1 MRIKITLLL
10 FTICLGYQV
19 SFSQKSTTS
28 YKWWNPA
35 QNSFHV
41 IEGQA
46 WPKQV
51 AHSYDRLPAS
61 AEQAVRKDVWN
72 LSLQSAGLMIRFR
85 SNSTDIRVRYTVSGR
100 LGFPHMPSTGVS
112 GIDLYA
118 VSKDGAW
125 EWAGGKYSFGDT
137 VEYHFQNLKND
148 YVREYRLY
156 LPLYNSV
163 KWLEIGV
170 PDNQTMTSLPVRDDK
185 PIVVYGTSIAQ
196 GACASRPG
204 MAWTAIMGRQLDRP
218 VINLAFSGNGR
229 LEKPLI
235 DLIAKLDAKIFVL
248 DCFPN
253 LGGFP
258 ADTVRER
265 LLYAVKTLQKE
276 KPKIPILIVEDANAN
291 TASLN
296 ASRQDRSIKVNE
308 VARSTFAE
316 MKAQGIQ
323 HIYYLSAKE
332 IGFGN
337 ESTVEGTH
345 PNDVGME
352 QYATSY
358 TQCIRKILNEPE
370 GPYSTMQPCIQYRD
384 GGYDWDARHRELLKM
399 NKENP
404 PSIVFLGN
412 SITHYWGG
420 LPKAF
425 LSRGAD
431 SWKTYLDPAGVRNF
445 GYGWDRIENVL
456 WRVYHGELDGYQAK
470 QVMIMIGTNNIG
482 FNTDEEIIAGLRLL
496 VQAIKVR
503 QPSAGILLM
512 GIFPRRG
519 QEGRIVILNEQIVQL
534 AGDENITYANP
545 GVHLLNASGKI
556 EESYFTDGLHP
567 NEKGYGFI
575 GKALKPYLAGKE
587 GKK

>member
-1 MRIKITLLL
+1 MKIKITLVLL
-10 FTICLGYQV
+10 IAFLGFQV
-19 SFSQKSTTS
+19 AFSQQPTTN
-28 YKWWNPA
+28 YKWWNPEKNA
-35 QNSFHV
+35 FHT

-46 WPKQV
+46 WPDQV
-51 AHSYDRLPAS
+51 AHPYDRLPAS
-61 AEQAVRKDVWN
+61 AEHNVRKAVWD
-72 LSLQSAGLMIRFR
+72 LSRQAAGLLIRFR
-85 SNSTDIRVRYTVSGR
+85 SNATDIRVRYTVGGS

-112 GIDLYA
+112 GVDLYA
-118 VSKDGAW
+118 ISKDGAW
-125 EWAGGKYSFGDT
+125 EWAGGKYAFGDT

-156 LPLYNSV
+156 LPLYNDV
-163 KWLEIGV
+163 KWMEIGV
-170 PDNQTMTSLPVRDDK
+170 PDNQNMTPLPVRDDK

-235 DLIAKLDAKIFVL
+235 DLISKMDAKIFVL

-258 ADTVRER
+258 ADTVKER
-265 LLYAVKTLQKE
+265 LLYAVKTLQKQQ
-276 KPKIPILIVEDANAN
+276 PQIPILIVEDANAN
-291 TASLN
+291 IESLN
-296 ASRQDRSIKVNE
+296 ASRQSRSIEVNV

-323 HIYYLSAKE
+323 HIYFLSAKQ

-345 PNDVGME
+345 PNDVGMSE
-352 QYATSY
+352 YAKAY
-358 TQCIRKILNEPE
+358 TQYIKKILNEPE
-370 GPYSTMQPCIQYRD
+370 GPYSTMQSCIQYRD
-384 GGYDWDARHRELLKM
+384 QGYDWDARHRELLKM

-404 PSIVFLGN
+404 PSVVFLGN

-431 SWKTYLDPAGVRNF
+431 SWKTYLDPARVRNF

-482 FNTDEEIIAGLRLL
+482 LNTDEEIINGLRLL
-496 VQAIKVR
+496 IDAIKTR
-503 QPSAGILLM
+503 QPAASILLM
-512 GIFPRRG
+512 GIFPRRNLKDPLSSFFS
-519 QEGRIVILNEQIVQL
+519 R
-534 AGDENITYANP
+534 
-545 GVHLLNASGKI
+545 
-556 EESYFTDGLHP
+556 FTS
-567 NEKGYGFI
+567 NR
-575 GKALKPYLAGKE
+575 
-587 GKK
+587 

>member
-1 MRIKITLLL
+1 MMRKKITLLL
-10 FTICLGYQV
+10 FTICLVFQAAL
-19 SFSQKSTTS
+19 SQKTNTS

-35 QNSFHV
+35 QNTFHA

-51 AHSYDRLPAS
+51 AHPYDRLPAS
-61 AEQAVRKDVWN
+61 AEKAVRKPVWD
-72 LSLQSAGLMIRFR
+72 LSRQAAGLMIRFR
-85 SNSTDIRVRYTVSGR
+85 SNSTDIRVRYTVGGT

-112 GIDLYA
+112 GVDLYA

-156 LPLYNSV
+156 LPLYNDV
-163 KWLEIGV
+163 KWMEIGV
-170 PDNQTMTSLPVRDDK
+170 PDNQDMTPLPVRDDK

-204 MAWTAIMGRQLDRP
+204 MAWTAIMGRSLDRP
-218 VINLAFSGNGR
+218 IINLAFSGNGR

-235 DLIAKLDAKIFVL
+235 DLIATLDAKIFVL

-265 LLYAVKTLQKE
+265 LKYAVKKLQKE
-276 KPKIPILIVEDANAN
+276 KPEIPILIVEDANAN
-291 TASLN
+291 TESLD
-296 ASRQDRSIKVNE
+296 ADRQARSAKVNE

-352 QYATSY
+352 QYAAAY
-358 TQCIRKILNEPE
+358 AKCIRKILEEPE
-370 GPYSTMQPCIQYRD
+370 GKYSTMQPCIQYRD
-384 GGYDWDARHRELLKM
+384 GSYDWDLRHREILKL
-399 NKENP
+399 NRENP
-404 PSIVFLGN
+404 PSVVFLGN
-412 SITHYWGG
+412 SITHFWGG
-420 LPKAF
+420 LPEA
-425 LSRGAD
+425 SIRRGED
-431 SWKTYLDPAGVRNF
+431 SWKKYLDPAGVRNF
-445 GYGWDRIENVL
+445 GYGWDRVENVL
-456 WRVYHGELDGYQAK
+456 WRVYHGELDGYKAK

-482 FNTDEEIIAGLRLL
+482 FNTDKEIIAGLRLL
-496 VQAIKVR
+496 IHGIKLR
-503 QPSAGILLM
+503 QPSADILLL
-512 GIFPRRG
+512 GIYPRRG
-519 QEGRIVILNEQIVQL
+519 QEPRVTGLNEQIVQL
-534 AGDENITYANP
+534 TGDENINYANP
-545 GVHLLNASGKI
+545 GIHLLNTSGKI
-556 EESYFTDGLHP
+556 EETLFTDGLHP
-567 NEKGYGFI
+567 NAKGYDLL
-575 GKALKPYLAGKE
+575 GKALKPYLKN
-587 GKK
+587 